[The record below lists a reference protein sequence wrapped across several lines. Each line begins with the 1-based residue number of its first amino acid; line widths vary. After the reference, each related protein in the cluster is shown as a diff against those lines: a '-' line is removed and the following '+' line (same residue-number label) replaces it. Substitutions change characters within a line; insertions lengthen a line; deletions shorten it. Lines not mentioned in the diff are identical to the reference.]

1 MSLKNLRKLLLILT
15 ALPIIACSQNQGSGS
30 SSSSSSDSIAYLK
43 GGEGDW
49 VLKIDDFTIN
59 QTNFNKD
66 LEAALVLQG
75 ATADQIAL
83 YANDAATKQ
92 MYADQL
98 INTVL
103 LFKKAEE
110 EKFFETQEAK
120 DFINL
125 SIRNVKFQYY
135 LTKLIADAA
144 KNIPDPNPEQAQA
157 FFDQAKQQLTQMYGI
172 TEYNTE
178 TTDRLPIPLCLHTR
192 HIQRRNVVLLAQFR
206 GQPHIQ
212 IFNDRRSARLFDI
225 GKFNARAVVYVYA
238 ESAGRRKSGHRLS
251 GRVLYMRADRPWR
264 MGTCRHRLFAAHCR
278 SLRHG
283 QR

>member
-15 ALPIIACSQNQGSGS
+15 ALPIIACSQSQGGGS

-66 LEAALVLQG
+66 LEAALIIQSVPE
-75 ATADQIAL
+75 DQIAL

-120 DFINL
+120 DFINF

-135 LTKLIADAA
+135 LAKLIADAA

-157 FFDQAKQQLTQMYGI
+157 FFDQVKQQLTQMSGI

-178 TTDRLPIPLCLHTR
+178 TAPYI
-192 HIQRRNVVLLAQFR
+192 AQ
-206 GQPHIQ
+206 
-212 IFNDRRSARLFDI
+212 LY
-225 GKFNARAVVYVYA
+225 KNAYA
-238 ESAGRRKSGHRLS
+238 EQLVQRDIQDLKDKALIERNTA
-251 GRVLYMRADRPWR
+251 VLGEASILPPQIGDPNATNTAIMPQSNDLLPR
-264 MGTCRHRLFAAHCR
+264 TNN
-278 SLRHG
+278 
-283 QR
+283 

>member
-15 ALPIIACSQNQGSGS
+15 ALPIIACSQNQGSS
-30 SSSSSSDSIAYLK
+30 SSFSSDSIAYLK

-49 VLKIDDFTIN
+49 VLKIDDFTVN

-125 SIRNVKFQYY
+125 SVRNVKFQYY

-144 KNIPDPNPEQAQA
+144 KNIPDPTPEQAQA

-178 TTDRLPIPLCLHTR
+178 TAPL
-192 HIQRRNVVLLAQFR
+192 VAQ
-206 GQPHIQ
+206 
-212 IFNDRRSARLFDI
+212 LY
-225 GKFNARAVVYVYA
+225 KNAYA
-238 ESAGRRKSGHRLS
+238 EQLVQRDIQDLKDKAVIERNTA
-251 GRVLYMRADRPWR
+251 VLGEASILPPQIGAPNSTNTSIMPQSNDLLPR
-264 MGTCRHRLFAAHCR
+264 TNN
-278 SLRHG
+278 
-283 QR
+283 

>member
-1 MSLKNLRKLLLILT
+1 MILKNLRKLLLILT
-15 ALPIIACSQNQGSGS
+15 ALPIIACSQSQGGGS

-110 EKFFETQEAK
+110 EKFFDTQEAK

-178 TTDRLPIPLCLHTR
+178 TAPYI
-192 HIQRRNVVLLAQFR
+192 AQ
-206 GQPHIQ
+206 
-212 IFNDRRSARLFDI
+212 LY
-225 GKFNARAVVYVYA
+225 KNAYA
-238 ESAGRRKSGHRLS
+238 EQL
-251 GRVLYMRADRPWR
+251 V
-264 MGTCRHRLFAAHCR
+264 
-278 SLRHG
+278 
-283 QR
+283 QRDIQDLKDKAVIERNTTILGEASILPPQIGDPNATNTAIMPQSNDLLPRTNN

>member
-1 MSLKNLRKLLLILT
+1 MNLKNLKKLLLILT
-15 ALPIIACSQNQGSGS
+15 SLPIIACSQNQGSGS

-66 LEAALVLQG
+66 LEAALIIQSVPE
-75 ATADQIAL
+75 DQIAL
-83 YANDAATKQ
+83 YVNDATTKQ

-120 DFINL
+120 DFINF

-135 LTKLIADAA
+135 LAKLIADAA

-157 FFDQAKQQLTQMYGI
+157 FFEQVKQQLTQMSGI

-178 TTDRLPIPLCLHTR
+178 TAPYI
-192 HIQRRNVVLLAQFR
+192 AQ
-206 GQPHIQ
+206 
-212 IFNDRRSARLFDI
+212 LY
-225 GKFNARAVVYVYA
+225 KNAYA
-238 ESAGRRKSGHRLS
+238 EQLVQRDIQDLKDKAVIERNTA
-251 GRVLYMRADRPWR
+251 VLGEASILPPQIGDPNATNTAIMPQSNDLLPR
-264 MGTCRHRLFAAHCR
+264 TNN
-278 SLRHG
+278 
-283 QR
+283 

>member
-15 ALPIIACSQNQGSGS
+15 ALPIIACSQNQGNGSS

-49 VLKIDDFTIN
+49 VLKIDDFTVN

-110 EKFFETQEAK
+110 EKFFDTQEAK

-125 SIRNVKFQYY
+125 SVRNVKFQYY

-144 KNIPDPNPEQAQA
+144 KNIPDPTQEQAQA
-157 FFDQAKQQLTQMYGI
+157 FFEQTKQQLTQMYGI

-178 TTDRLPIPLCLHTR
+178 TAPYI
-192 HIQRRNVVLLAQFR
+192 AQ
-206 GQPHIQ
+206 
-212 IFNDRRSARLFDI
+212 LY
-225 GKFNARAVVYVYA
+225 KNAYA
-238 ESAGRRKSGHRLS
+238 EQLVQRDIQDLKDKAVIERNTA
-251 GRVLYMRADRPWR
+251 VLGEASILPPQIGAPNSTNTSIMPQSNDLLPR
-264 MGTCRHRLFAAHCR
+264 TNN
-278 SLRHG
+278 
-283 QR
+283 